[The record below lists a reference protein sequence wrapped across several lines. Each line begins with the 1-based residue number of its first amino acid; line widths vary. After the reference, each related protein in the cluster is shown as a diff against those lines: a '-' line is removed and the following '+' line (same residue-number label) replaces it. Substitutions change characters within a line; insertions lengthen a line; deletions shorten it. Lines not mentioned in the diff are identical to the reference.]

1 MFSWFSRS
9 WGCVMVK
16 KIRNLASGS
25 QLFKSLCK
33 NIEGVTAIEFAM
45 VAPIFFGLLLMIIE
59 TGIVFAA
66 QQVLDSSVNTASRTV
81 LTGAAQQQAA
91 TDSNNGGASFRNRVC
106 AGMSGLIGMSECQSG
121 IMIDMKAF
129 GATPSSAT
137 LSASLATPAT
147 AGIPDKTLMN
157 CASLG
162 GGNDYMLIRA
172 YYQYP
177 VYVSYLSAISGSTSG
192 HSLIVGSAA
201 MKLEPFTGSAIPPSN
216 ACP

>member
-1 MFSWFSRS
+1 MIKKFKKCVLPSRF
-9 WGCVMVK
+9 VK
-16 KIRNLASGS
+16 DLY
-25 QLFKSLCK
+25 K
-33 NIEGVTAIEFAM
+33 NNEGVTAIEFAM
-45 VAPIFFGLLLMIIE
+45 VAPIFFTLILMIIE

-66 QQVLDSSVNTASRTV
+66 QQLLDSSVNSASRTV
-81 LTGAAQQQAA
+81 LTGTAQQQAA
-91 TDSNNGGASFRNRVC
+91 TDANNGGKSFRDRVC
-106 AGMSGLIGMSECQSG
+106 SGMSGLIGMSDCQSG
-121 IMIDMKAF
+121 IMIDMKSF
-129 GATPSSAT
+129 GATPTSTA
-137 LSASLATPAT
+137 LSASLAAPAT

-177 VYVSYLSAISGSTSG
+177 VYVSYLSMIAGSTSG

-216 ACP
+216 VCP

>member
-1 MFSWFSRS
+1 MA
-9 WGCVMVK
+9 K
-16 KIRNLASGS
+16 KIKNFASNAA
-25 QLFKSLCK
+25 LFKSWCK
-33 NIEGVTAIEFAM
+33 NKDGVTAIEFAM

-66 QQVLDSSVNTASRTV
+66 QQVLDSSVNAASRTV

-91 TDSNNGGASFRNRVC
+91 TDSNNGGASFRDRVC
-106 AGMSGLIGMSECQSG
+106 AGMSGLIGMSECQSN

-129 GATPSSAT
+129 GASPTATALSS
-137 LSASLATPAT
+137 SLATPAT

-177 VYVSYLSAISGSTSG
+177 VYVSYLSMISGSTPG

-216 ACP
+216 VCP